1 MRREPPQLSPS
12 PPPNVP
18 SLAGIAPVLRIAE
31 ALRVHA
37 AVREPLSVVEAEVGE
52 NEAACWPHRMF
63 VGTKM
68 TNMPTSGFGPP
79 RDQHILHLHLRQATV
94 HGANACM

>member
-1 MRREPPQLSPS
+1 M
-12 PPPNVP
+12 P

-52 NEAACWPHRMF
+52 NEAACGPHQMF

-68 TNMPTSGFGPP
+68 TNMPISGSGPP
-79 RDQHILHLHLRQATV
+79 RHIVHLHLRQATV